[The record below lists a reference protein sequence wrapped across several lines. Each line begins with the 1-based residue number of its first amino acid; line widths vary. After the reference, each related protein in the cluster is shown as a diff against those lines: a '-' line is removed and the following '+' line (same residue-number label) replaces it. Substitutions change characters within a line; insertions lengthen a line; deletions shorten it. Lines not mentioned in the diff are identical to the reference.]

1 MGYLA
6 CAHLG
11 RLLIYSGV
19 KQWKAF
25 LYAFLLSIVLNVSVP
40 AQKSSPA
47 SSQSHRAEAGR
58 PMSVLGIVSERGNT
72 LRFVTDQRVWNVDNP
87 ETLEG
92 HEGHYIRVE
101 AYMYSDKGTIHIT
114 SVMIPTKLEIRT
126 NDLR

>member
-6 CAHLG
+6 CAHIG
-11 RLLIYSGV
+11 RLLVYSGV

-25 LYAFLLSIVLNVSVP
+25 LLALLLCIVLNVSLQ

-47 SSQSHRAEAGR
+47 SSQPHRAEAGR

-87 ETLEG
+87 EILEG
-92 HEGHYIRVE
+92 HEGHYIRVD
-101 AYMYSDKGTIHIT
+101 AYIYSDKGKIHIT
-114 SVMIPTKLEIRT
+114 NVMIPTKLEIRT